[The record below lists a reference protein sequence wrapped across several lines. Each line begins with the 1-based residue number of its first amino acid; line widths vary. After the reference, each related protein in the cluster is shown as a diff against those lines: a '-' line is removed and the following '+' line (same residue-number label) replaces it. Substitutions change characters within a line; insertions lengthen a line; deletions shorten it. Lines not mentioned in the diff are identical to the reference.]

1 MRKMFEII
9 GSIETIFKILLASIV
24 DFTIPKSSCHIY
36 YQDLKGVIFNKSFYK
51 DSDEGFF
58 INGYVNS
65 KNKNVNLFK

>member
-1 MRKMFEII
+1 M
-9 GSIETIFKILLASIV
+9 LASIV

-36 YQDLKGVIFNKSFYK
+36 YQDLKGVIYNKSFYK